1 MRVALALATLL
12 ASLPAAAQ
20 LTMPTVG
27 DRWTYRLTEPDR
39 RDEPR
44 NYVVT
49 VGAVSRSEIL
59 DQVAVDGG
67 RTVPTRHTAGAQVF
81 GQAGGIFSPY
91 LLLLERRPPAAAL
104 RDLQISDPACTGAV
118 VCAASGRVAGEEKV
132 EVPAGTF
139 TATKIVIEQ
148 SWRPAFSGSSIS
160 AGARV
165 ITVWYAPEMQRAIKY
180 SSRLSFGDSPPM
192 EANFDLELASF
203 RVAPPP
209 ARVVAPPK
217 PPQVG
222 DNWAY
227 RISEPRRPQ
236 ARRSVLARVASVTP
250 ALIVEHVSLEGGFT
264 APWRHAKGG
273 YLVAQGVS
281 IFSPYLPVFDRV
293 VLGADVG
300 YIESTEPGCRGAFVC
315 TAKGRIVGEESVEVA
330 AGRFNAIKVVVEQ
343 SWRPAAG
350 TAGDAKELERMR
362 GGRTLTVWYSSDVRR
377 AVKYESRRAG
387 GGERAPFETD
397 FDLELT
403 AYQVR

>member
-1 MRVALALATLL
+1 VIRRALTLAALF
-12 ASLPAAAQ
+12 ASLSAAAQ
-20 LTMPTVG
+20 QPMPTVG

-39 RDEPR
+39 SETLS
-44 NYVVT
+44 YVVT
-49 VGAVSRSEIL
+49 VGAVSRTEVL
-59 DQVAVDGG
+59 DQVVVGSG
-67 RTVPTRHTAGAQVF
+67 RSVPTRHTAGAQVF
-81 GQAGGIFSPY
+81 GQAGGVFSPY

-104 RDLQISDPACTGAV
+104 RDLQISDPACTGPV
-118 VCAASGRVAGEEKV
+118 LCEASGRVAGEEQI

-148 SWRPAFSGSSIS
+148 SWRPAFSGSSVS

-180 SSRLSFGDSPPM
+180 SSRLTFGDAPPM

-236 ARRSVLARVASVTP
+236 ARRSVFVRVASVAP

-281 IFSPYLPVFDRV
+281 IFSPYLPQFDRLV
-293 VLGADVG
+293 IGADLG
-300 YIESTEPGCRGAFVC
+300 YIESNEPGCRGSFVC
-315 TAKGRIVGEESVEVA
+315 TAKGKVVGEETVEVA
-330 AGRFNAIKVVVEQ
+330 AGRFNATKIVVEQ

-350 TAGDAKELERMR
+350 TAGDAKELERMH
-362 GGRTLTVWYSSDVRR
+362 GGRTLTVWYSSEAKR
-377 AVKYESRRAG
+377 AVKYESRRAA
-387 GGERAPFETD
+387 GERPPFETD